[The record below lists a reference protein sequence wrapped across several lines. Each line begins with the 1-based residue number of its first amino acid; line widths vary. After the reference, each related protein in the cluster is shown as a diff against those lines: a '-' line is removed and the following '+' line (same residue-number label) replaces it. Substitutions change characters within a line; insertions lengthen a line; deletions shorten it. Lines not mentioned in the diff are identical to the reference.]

1 MKHVGLLSETLSE
14 PSPQPSPLAMR
25 FVLLL
30 VAFLVGLAAYVVS
43 AGSFLSFSKAW
54 GTTGPSIAGDF
65 HGAEYELNAHSM
77 ELLDDGSTALVWTTA
92 TFPGGPQ
99 GLAYVVM
106 VKGLDWDG
114 TSGWS
119 TTHSSRAESHDQG
132 LLAELQLAG
141 GGAAISLAYAVDM
154 VPPGADRPRGAVV
167 CEERLLGGFTLGSV
181 HVPADQPMDLGSGR
195 VFVAQVSEEGIA
207 LDQLDVD
214 LSLLGGGE
222 FTADELHDRIV
233 GDGSR

>member
-1 MKHVGLLSETLSE
+1 
-14 PSPQPSPLAMR
+14 MR

-30 VAFLVGLAAYVVS
+30 VAILIGLAAYVVS
-43 AGSFLSFSKAW
+43 SGSFLSVSKDW
-54 GTTGPSIAGDF
+54 GSTGPSIAGDF

-77 ELLDDGSTALVWTTA
+77 ELLEDDSTLLVWTTA

-99 GLAYVVM
+99 GLAYVVI
-106 VKGLDWDG
+106 VKGLEWKG
-114 TSGWS
+114 PSGL
-119 TTHSSRAESHDQG
+119 TTNQSSRAASHDKG
-132 LLAELQLAG
+132 LLAELEMSG

-154 VPPGADRPRGAVV
+154 VPPGPEEPLGAVV

-207 LDQLDVD
+207 LDQFDVD
-214 LSLLGGGE
+214 LSLLGGAE